1 MPRLVYS
8 EKFAKIKEDI
18 PTEEAMRYK
27 SFDMSSD
34 YLDFYNIKLLKGR
47 NFDEKYNDKYS
58 NNILVNET
66 TVKLL
71 GLGEDPIGKSIFVQN
86 KPFYWEGKLYE
97 DEYEEKKIV
106 GVIEDFIYHSPTM
119 PIEPLIISYSYN
131 SYTYAVK
138 SYPGRYEEMVNSIT
152 NKIEIGR
159 ASCRVRVSAM
169 E

>member
-1 MPRLVYS
+1 MC
-8 EKFAKIKEDI
+8 
-18 PTEEAMRYK
+18 
-27 SFDMSSD
+27 SSN
-34 YLDFYNIKLLKGR
+34 LKLLKGR

-71 GLGEDPIGKSIFVQN
+71 GLGEDPIGKSILVQN
-86 KPFYWEGKLYE
+86 KPFYWEGKFYE
-97 DEYEEKKIV
+97 DEYEEQKIV

-138 SYPGRYEEMVNSIT
+138 SYPGRS
-152 NKIEIGR
+152 
-159 ASCRVRVSAM
+159 
-169 E
+169 